1 MVAMT
6 VDELITAL
14 QKLSAEGHG
23 AAEARVW
30 GWSEVADPDGTDS
43 VDGPY
48 DIRPGRVMI
57 A

>member
-1 MVAMT
+1 MT